1 MTDIA
6 TKCVQAGYRPKN
18 GEPRVAPIV
27 QSTTFLYETP
37 EEMGELFDLKKEGFF
52 YTRLGNPTNANLEEK
67 LNALEG
73 GAGALATSSGMSA
86 TMIASLNLLAAGDN
100 FLAVSTV
107 YGGTYNLFNV
117 TLRRMGMECRFFS
130 DTATEEEIESLID
143 DKSRFIFVETLANP
157 AMTVADFDMLKRIG
171 QKYGIVIMV
180 DNTLAT
186 PILCRPFE
194 HGANVVVHST
204 TKYMDGHATSVGG
217 MVVDGGNFPYLGNP
231 RYPEFN
237 VADES
242 YHGLV
247 FAKDGGKGAFILRA
261 RAIFMRDL
269 GAQMAPMNA
278 FLTMLGT
285 ETLHL
290 RMPKISQ
297 NALAVAKALKA
308 HPMVEWVSYSGLEDD
323 KNHQKAMRYFDG
335 GNCSGMVTF
344 GIKGGREAAVKFQK
358 ALKMVAIVTHIADS
372 RSCVLHP
379 ASTTHRQLS
388 AEDLVACGIS
398 ENLIR
403 LSIGTEGEKDIVG
416 DIVGALDAVK

>member
-1 MTDIA
+1 MTDIE

-37 EEMGELFDLKKEGFF
+37 EEMGELFDLKKSGFF
-52 YTRLGNPTNANLEEK
+52 YTRLGNPTDANLEEK
-67 LNALEG
+67 VNALEG
-73 GAGALATSSGMSA
+73 GAGALAASSGMSA

-100 FLAVSTV
+100 FLAMSTV

-117 TLRRMGMECRFFS
+117 TLRRMGMECRFFADS
-130 DTATEEEIESLID
+130 ATEAEIESLID

-186 PILCRPFE
+186 PVLCRPFE

-217 MVVDGGNFPYLGNP
+217 MIVDGGNFRYLDNP
-231 RYPEFN
+231 RYPDFN

-247 FAKDGGKGAFILRA
+247 FAKDGGKSAFILRA

-290 RMPKISQ
+290 RMPKISA

-308 HPMVEWVSYSGLEDD
+308 HPMVEWVNYPGLEDD
-323 KNHQKAMRYFDG
+323 KNHRKAMRYFDG

-344 GIKGGREAAVKFQK
+344 GIKGGRDVAVKFQK
-358 ALKMVAIVTHIADS
+358 GLKMVSIVTHIADS

-388 AEDLVACGIS
+388 AEDLAACGIS

-403 LSIGTEGEKDIVG
+403 LSIGTEGEKDVVD
-416 DIVGALDAVK
+416 DIIGALDAVK